1 MRSTLTR
8 SKHLVTALILC
19 SFLANSN
26 LFADESKADI
36 EKAEEQA
43 FKQASALVSQSV
55 VRIDTVGGLDIVG
68 KILTSTGPT
77 TGVALTKD
85 GYIVSSAFNFISK
98 PTSVLVT
105 LADGKRLP
113 AKIVASDKL
122 RMITL
127 LKVDANNLIP
137 PKVAKK
143 ADLQVGQW
151 SLALGRTY
159 DSPSPSMS
167 VGIVSA
173 LNRVWGKAIQTDAKI
188 SPVNYG
194 GPLVDVEGNVMGILV
209 PISPRGTSET
219 AGVEWYDS
227 GIGFA
232 IPLEDIYTRLDR
244 LKEGKDIKPGLAGIS
259 LKGRDIY
266 AGAPII
272 DRVRYDSPAWK
283 AGLKPN
289 DTIIEI
295 EGQPVIRIAQVMQ
308 VLKSRLEGE
317 QVKLKVKRGTQVIDG
332 LLTMVGE
339 LLPWE
344 PAFLGILPRRLADGE
359 ESEGVVVRHVFV
371 GSPIEKAGVKR
382 GDTIKKFNGQPVTD
396 ATNLWSS
403 LSRVRPLAKA
413 EIEYQ
418 SDDGKTK
425 TVSVELS
432 NMPTTVAEDLGSAS
446 IPGPKE
452 VAEKDKPRTGRFTEK
467 LPGYEQELWAYVP
480 DSYNG
485 SYKYGMVVF
494 THPSNDSM
502 EATIFREW
510 QSICELRGIILVAP
524 KAAKL
529 AGWTANETEYVKETI
544 ENFKERYNIDSNRVA
559 IHGYGNGGTFA
570 ASAAFKLQEH
580 IRGVIL
586 AGAAIRQ
593 APPENGPESR
603 LQFHLVCGDKD
614 PQVITV
620 RRTEAGLKRL
630 KFPTSLRI
638 IKDMPHKYP
647 PSDAVK
653 EMGRFLDSM
662 DRI

>member
-1 MRSTLTR
+1 MRPIQFL
-8 SKHLVTALILC
+8 A
-19 SFLANSN
+19 SFLLCLLAIDSS
-26 LFADESKADI
+26 LLADESQEDI

-77 TGVALTKD
+77 TGVVLTKD

-98 PTSVLVT
+98 PASVLVT
-105 LADGKRLP
+105 LTDGKRLP
-113 AKIVASDKL
+113 AKIIATDKL

-127 LKVDANNLIP
+127 LKVEANNLIP
-137 PKVAKK
+137 PKVVKNSELK
-143 ADLQVGQW
+143 VGQW

-159 DSPSPSMS
+159 DSPAPSMS

-194 GPLVDVEGNVMGILV
+194 GPLVDIEGRVMGILV

-232 IPLEDIYTRLDR
+232 IPLEDIYARLDR
-244 LKEGKDIKPGLAGIS
+244 LKEGKDIRPGLAGIS
-259 LKGRDIY
+259 LRGRDIY

-295 EGQPVIRIAQVMQ
+295 DGQPVIRIAQVMQ

-317 QVKLKVKRGTQVIDG
+317 TVKLKVKRGTEEIEGV
-332 LLTMVGE
+332 LTMVGE

-344 PAFLGILPRRLADGE
+344 PSYLGILPRRLGDTE
-359 ESEGVVVRHVFV
+359 ESNGVVVRHVFE
-371 GSPIEKAGVKR
+371 GSPAEQAGIKP
-382 GDTIKKFNGQPVTD
+382 GDSITKLNGQPIADSVALMNAVSRIRPNIEVELEHKSAGGAAKNIKVTLT
-396 ATNLWSS
+396 AF
-403 LSRVRPLAKA
+403 P
-413 EIEYQ
+413 
-418 SDDGKTK
+418 K
-425 TVSVELS
+425 TV
-432 NMPTTVAEDLGSAS
+432 AKDLGSAS
-446 IPGPKE
+446 IPGPKDE
-452 VAEKDKPRTGRFTEK
+452 EKDKARTGRFTEK
-467 LPGYEQELWAYVP
+467 LPGYSQELWAYVP
-480 DSYNG
+480 DSYNAA
-485 SYKYGMVVF
+485 YQYGMLVF
-494 THPSNDSM
+494 THPANDSM

-510 QSICELRGIILVAP
+510 QSICELRGIIVVAP
-524 KAAKL
+524 KAIKL
-529 AGWTANETEYVKETI
+529 AGWTAHESDYVKDVI
-544 ENFKERYNIDSNRVA
+544 EKFKERYNVDPNRVA
-559 IHGYGNGGTFA
+559 IHGFGNGGAFA
-570 ASAAFKLQEH
+570 SSTAFKHREH
-580 IRGVIL
+580 IRGVLL
-586 AGAAIRQ
+586 AGAAIRRS
-593 APPENGPESR
+593 PPENAPDTR
-603 LQFHLVCGDKD
+603 FQFHLVCGDKD
-614 PQVITV
+614 PQVVTV
-620 RRTEAGLKRL
+620 RRTEARLRRL

-638 IKDMPHKYP
+638 IKDLPHKYP
-647 PSDAVK
+647 PKDAVE
-653 EMGRFLDSM
+653 EMGRWLDSM